1 MDILNLDQRVLPLQR
16 ELDLRL
22 VRNQLI
28 SSNVANVDT
37 PGYKARDLD
46 FSRVLAGETEQL
58 ALRTRDERHLTD
70 GEDGTGLPVRQS
82 AGTARPDGNNVQ
94 IEEEMLK
101 LTQNNIE
108 YNALVQFISKYLS
121 GVRRTIESIK

>member
-1 MDILNLDQRVLPLQR
+1 MDILDLDRRVLPLQK
-16 ELDLRL
+16 ELDLR
-22 VRNQLI
+22 VTRNQLI

-46 FSRVLAGETEQL
+46 FSRILAGEAEKL
-58 ALRTRDERHLTD
+58 SLRVTDDRHMP
-70 GEDGTGLPVRQS
+70 ESEVIGTTPVRQS
-82 AGTARPDGNNVQ
+82 TETSRPDGNNVQ

-108 YNALVQFISKYLS
+108 YNALVQFVSKYLS